1 MIKTSWRLAHLSLA
15 IITALFLFIAS
26 LTGVVLAIHAV
37 NERSAATRE
46 NRAEVPAFSKTDIA
60 DYNHPSVSDQVS
72 IGTKTDD
79 SLINTNIGEV
89 NLANFSNLAEY
100 LYFLKTKY
108 PGLTAVDINKY
119 DQVIIETTDESFN
132 QQRFMIH
139 PADGRILSSER
150 IDPPFVQW
158 NLSLHRS
165 LFLHNTGRF
174 IVGIVSFL
182 FIIIIISGVLLIAKR
197 QKKLKKFFRKPKGG
211 NRTAKWHVR
220 LGQLFFIP
228 LLITA
233 LTGTYLFMKRFQL
246 LPEKQ
251 AVSISYLSE
260 NSTHQTEPDTSAAGQ
275 THFHPETS
283 DFNDLNTEHRQEYHS
298 EKRELADFPAL
309 QAIKTT
315 ELKRAVFPF
324 FDAPEE
330 YYTLQL
336 SDRELVIDPYSGTVV
351 EETRYP
357 FHALLGQLS
366 FELHTGSGNSIWAI
380 VLAIASLS
388 IIAFMIT
395 GFVITYQRL
404 FKRTKNQAKPADA
417 EIVLLTGTENGS
429 TRRFAE
435 AIHQQLTDR
444 GHKVYSDDMNRYTTF
459 PSARHLIILTCT
471 YGEGEAPSSA
481 RRFEKYLAKHPQKQL
496 IEFSIVGFGSQHYP
510 DFCAFAFRTH
520 ELLSLQ
526 SWARAATTVHTVNKR
541 SASEF
546 AGWANAWSEK
556 SGIQLEQTPDNYK
569 FRKKN
574 HQ

>member
-1 MIKTSWRLAHLSLA
+1 MLKTTWRLAHLALA
-15 IITALFLFIAS
+15 IVTCIFLLIAS

-37 NERSAATRE
+37 NERSAATSE
-46 NRAEVPAFSKTDIA
+46 NRAEVTPFNKTDTA
-60 DYNHPSVSDQVS
+60 DYNDQVN
-72 IGTKTDD
+72 IETKTDD
-79 SLINTNIGEV
+79 SLNNTTIGED
-89 NLANFSNLAEY
+89 NLADFSNIAGY
-100 LYFLKTKY
+100 LSFLKTKY
-108 PGLTAVDINKY
+108 PGLTAIDINKY
-119 DQVIIETTDESFN
+119 DQVIIETTDELFN
-132 QQRFMIH
+132 QQRLMIH
-139 PADGRILSSER
+139 PADGRILSTER

-251 AVSISYLSE
+251 AVTISYLTDADDSSVSLTDIQSDSSE
-260 NSTHQTEPDTSAAGQ
+260 FMATTIEKHPKST
-275 THFHPETS
+275 
-283 DFNDLNTEHRQEYHS
+283 S
-298 EKRELADFPAL
+298 EKRQLADFPAL

-324 FDAPEE
+324 FDDPEE

-336 SDRELVIDPYSGTVV
+336 SDRELVIDPYSGTIV

-357 FHALLGQLS
+357 FHVLLGQLS

-395 GFVITYQRL
+395 GFLITYQRL
-404 FKRTKNQAKPADA
+404 FKRTKNQAKPTEA
-417 EIVLLTGTENGS
+417 EIVILTGTENGS

-435 AIHQQLTDR
+435 AIHQQFTVR
-444 GHKVYSDDMNRYTTF
+444 GFKVYSDEMNRYTTF
-459 PSARHLIILTCT
+459 PSARQLIILTCT

-481 RRFEKYLAKHPQKQL
+481 LRFEKRLAKHPQKQTVA
-496 IEFSIVGFGSQHYP
+496 FSVVGFGSRHYP

-520 ELLSLQ
+520 ELLSRQ
-526 SWARAATTVHTVNKR
+526 PWSQPTTAVHTVNKR

-546 AGWANAWSEK
+546 AGWAAAWSEK
-556 SGIQLEQTPDNYK
+556 SGIQLERTPENYK
-569 FRKKN
+569 FRKKEKL
-574 HQ
+574 